1 MADVDVNEPGTFCW
15 PELATS
21 DQKGAVEFYRAL
33 FGWGLNDFP
42 MGPGETYSMFTI
54 RNRTVSAACS
64 LRPDEKANH
73 VPPHWRSYVAV
84 ANADESAKKA
94 ESLGGK
100 ILAPA
105 FDVMDAGRMAVLQDP
120 TGAVVCLWQAN
131 RHPGVQV
138 TGEPGTLCWTE
149 LASRDMN
156 ASEKFYTQLFGWTA
170 KHGNAGPMEYTEFQ
184 NQGRPGVGMMK
195 RPADMP
201 AFVPDHWLVYFQ
213 SADVDATVRKA
224 LSLGAKKDVVPPT
237 DIPNTGRF
245 AVIADP
251 QGAVFAVFQPK
262 P

>member
-1 MADVDVNEPGTFCW
+1 MPDINANDPGTFCW

-21 DQKGAVEFYRAL
+21 DQKAAVEFYRGL

-54 RNRTVSAACS
+54 RNRTVSAASS
-64 LRPDEKANH
+64 LRAEEKANH
-73 VPPHWRSYVAV
+73 VPAHWRSYVAV

-94 ESLGGK
+94 QALGGK
-100 ILAPA
+100 VLAPA
-105 FDVMDAGRMAVLQDP
+105 FDVMDAGRMAVVQDT

-131 RHPGVQV
+131 KHPGVQV

-170 KHGNAGPMEYTEFQ
+170 KHGTDGPMEYTEFH

-213 SADVDATVRKA
+213 MADVDASTKKA
-224 LSLGAKKDVVPPT
+224 VDLGAKQVVPPT
-237 DIPNTGRF
+237 DIPKVGRF

-251 QGAVFAVFQPK
+251 QGAVFAIFQPLAR
-262 P
+262 